1 MRGGKLVR
9 HCVPFRIMR
18 SPSTTI
24 GGGGGDRKTDT
35 RGGHYWILD
44 GRVGD
49 CDDDA
54 AGNDYAGERARPGR
68 AAQSDR
74 SSGRVAETANVEA
87 SSDRQRERDPSN
99 NAGASS
105 GPRIYYQ
112 NDDPEFDDLDEE
124 EGLDDDLD
132 L

>member
-1 MRGGKLVR
+1 M
-9 HCVPFRIMR
+9 
-18 SPSTTI
+18 
-24 GGGGGDRKTDT
+24 DA
-35 RGGHYWILD
+35 RGGHYWSLD
-44 GRVGD
+44 GRVGGD
-49 CDDDA
+49 CDDATDDDVA
-54 AGNDYAGERARPGR
+54 AERALPGR
-68 AAQSDR
+68 VAPTDR

>member
-1 MRGGKLVR
+1 
-9 HCVPFRIMR
+9 
-18 SPSTTI
+18 
-24 GGGGGDRKTDT
+24 
-35 RGGHYWILD
+35 LD
-44 GRVGD
+44 FGWSVGD

-54 AGNDYAGERARPGR
+54 AGYDVAAERARPGR
-68 AAQSDR
+68 AAPTDR

-105 GPRIYYQ
+105 GPRINYQ

>member
-1 MRGGKLVR
+1 M
-9 HCVPFRIMR
+9 
-18 SPSTTI
+18 
-24 GGGGGDRKTDT
+24 
-35 RGGHYWILD
+35 D

-54 AGNDYAGERARPGR
+54 AGDDVAGERARPGW
-68 AAQSDR
+68 AAQTDP
-74 SSGRVAETANVEA
+74 SSGRVAGTANVEA
-87 SSDRQRERDPSN
+87 LSDVRERDPSN
-99 NAGASS
+99 DAGASS